1 MQSNCLRLVSIAV
14 LTASLLCL
22 PTPVTATNVDET
34 TLSARTGIATQ
45 EWRSTTGTT
54 RAYLI
59 AIHGLSLHGNVYQ
72 RLAQDL
78 TGHSV
83 TVVAPDLRGYGANG
97 KNKIDYAGSLTDLR
111 KIALELHHESAGTPI
126 YLLGESLGASLAVQL
141 AASDPQL
148 ISGLI
153 LSAPGVKRHN
163 CLPATMIPAT
173 LRMLVDGKHQLDIAP
188 YIKKRFSNNEEIIS
202 EHFSDHTVRTKF
214 SISAIYST
222 CRLVR
227 QTLGFAQRISTNV
240 PVLIV
245 QGGQDRMV
253 RPDGAVLLSK
263 QMRAELVALPDQ
275 GHILLETSHPDTT
288 AMHAV
293 SAWLDK
299 QIAKDTII
307 ARRD

>member
-1 MQSNCLRLVSIAV
+1 MQSNILRLVSIAV
-14 LTASLLCL
+14 LTAGLLC
-22 PTPVTATNVDET
+22 PPAAATPGTAET
-34 TLSARTGIATQ
+34 SLSDKTSIAMQ
-45 EWRSTTGTT
+45 EWRSRNGST

-78 TGHSV
+78 TNHSI

-111 KIALELHHESAGTPI
+111 KIATELHRQSPDTPI

-141 AASDPQL
+141 AATEPQL
-148 ISGLI
+148 ISGLV
-153 LSAPGVKRHN
+153 LSSPGVKRHN
-163 CLPATMIPAT
+163 CIPATMIPAT

-188 YIKKRFSNNEEIIS
+188 YIKKRFSNNDEIIS
-202 EHFSDHTVRTKF
+202 EHFSDQTVRTKF

-222 CRLVR
+222 CRVVK
-227 QTLGFAQRISTNV
+227 QTMGFAKRISTNV

-263 QMRAELVALPDQ
+263 QMHGELLALPDK
-275 GHILLETSHPDTT
+275 GHILLETSHPD
-288 AMHAV
+288 AVALHAV
-293 SAWLDK
+293 SIWLDK
-299 QIAKDTII
+299 QIEKNTII